1 MKSGFLLNVVV
12 RKCAAIFELLAS
24 KDKTLLIWGN
34 TFLIL
39 DLSLHVVNSV
49 AGLNVKSDSL
59 AGESL
64 DENLHTTTEAEDQ
77 MKSRFLLNVVV
88 RKGAAIFELLASKDE
103 ALLIWGDTF
112 LVLDLSLHVVNS
124 IAGLNVKSDSLAGE
138 SLDENLHTTT
148 EAEDQMKSGFLLNV
162 VVRKGA
168 AIFELLASKDEALLI
183 WGNTFLVLDLSL
195 HVVNSIAG
203 FNVKS
208 DSLASESLYEN
219 LHFLVSC

>member
-124 IAGLNVKSDSLAGE
+124 IAGLNVKSDSLA
-138 SLDENLHTTT
+138 
-148 EAEDQMKSGFLLNV
+148 
-162 VVRKGA
+162 
-168 AIFELLASKDEALLI
+168 
-183 WGNTFLVLDLSL
+183 
-195 HVVNSIAG
+195 
-203 FNVKS
+203 
-208 DSLASESLYEN
+208 SESLYEN